1 MNKEKIVEE
10 VKKLMAAPSCY
21 PELKDAA
28 KAWLDSNGK
37 PDEKEKF
44 DALLKGVKACKT
56 DIDNCIAFLKS
67 DIGKKIYGDKVGAV
81 LKEAEDKKLAGEDT
95 CICPACQACKSIIA
109 NA

>member
-10 VKKLMAAPSCY
+10 VKKLIAAPSCY
-21 PELKDAA
+21 PELRDTA

-44 DALLKGVKACKT
+44 DALVKGAKACKT
-56 DIDNCIAFLKS
+56 DIDNCIVFLKS
-67 DIGKKIYGDKVGAV
+67 DMGKQIYGDKVDAV
-81 LKEAEDKKLAGEDT
+81 LKDAEDRKAAGEDT
-95 CICPACQACKSIIA
+95 CVCGACQACKAIIA